1 MKKNLINYIKNIRS
15 SNTSFYLNKTNIFST
30 INMVNKMKKVLFGL
44 LIFFIMINVNAK
56 TVTLTV
62 CEKENCDS
70 KNIDDVLT
78 KAEDYS
84 SFDIVNIVLK
94 DDYKVYELEL
104 HDIGATVN
112 IINRSDKKLD
122 LIEINGKNNCTIN
135 LKNPFTITDKYKN
148 DNGEFDI
155 KNVSFTTEEF
165 RGNKKLVEF
174 NGNFVLKNIN
184 IDGIVKWEDY
194 LRHLDKIDKFSHDE
208 IYGISF
214 NNSKVE
220 ADGLNVNGFI
230 NGIINNN
237 STINLKN
244 SDISNNVYS
253 IYNYSGD
260 LDLDYVQT
268 NSLIIGKNK
277 KSNINIT
284 GTSEFLNTVKIINK
298 EPSNYKKFKDYSN
311 VILLNNSTYNFDLEA
326 VKNISID
333 SRGVS
338 LKRVF
343 SVIDGIDY
351 ENIKWDSK
359 NKDIAVIKGITLV
372 PIGIGKTDI
381 TSQVNDNIKLTVH
394 VIVNDKKKSFTKFII
409 GMVILVILIN
419 VFRKRNQDE

>member
-94 DDYKVYELEL
+94 DDYKVYELES

-174 NGNFVLKNIN
+174 NGNFVLK
-184 IDGIVKWEDY
+184 KY
-194 LRHLDKIDKFSHDE
+194 
-208 IYGISF
+208 
-214 NNSKVE
+214 
-220 ADGLNVNGFI
+220 
-230 NGIINNN
+230 
-237 STINLKN
+237 
-244 SDISNNVYS
+244 
-253 IYNYSGD
+253 
-260 LDLDYVQT
+260 
-268 NSLIIGKNK
+268 
-277 KSNINIT
+277 
-284 GTSEFLNTVKIINK
+284 
-298 EPSNYKKFKDYSN
+298 
-311 VILLNNSTYNFDLEA
+311 
-326 VKNISID
+326 
-333 SRGVS
+333 
-338 LKRVF
+338 
-343 SVIDGIDY
+343 
-351 ENIKWDSK
+351 
-359 NKDIAVIKGITLV
+359 
-372 PIGIGKTDI
+372 
-381 TSQVNDNIKLTVH
+381 
-394 VIVNDKKKSFTKFII
+394 
-409 GMVILVILIN
+409 
-419 VFRKRNQDE
+419 

>member
-94 DDYKVYELEL
+94 DDYKVYELES

-237 STINLKN
+237 STINL
-244 SDISNNVYS
+244 
-253 IYNYSGD
+253 
-260 LDLDYVQT
+260 
-268 NSLIIGKNK
+268 
-277 KSNINIT
+277 
-284 GTSEFLNTVKIINK
+284 
-298 EPSNYKKFKDYSN
+298 
-311 VILLNNSTYNFDLEA
+311 
-326 VKNISID
+326 
-333 SRGVS
+333 
-338 LKRVF
+338 
-343 SVIDGIDY
+343 
-351 ENIKWDSK
+351 IK
-359 NKDIAVIKGITLV
+359 
-372 PIGIGKTDI
+372 
-381 TSQVNDNIKLTVH
+381 
-394 VIVNDKKKSFTKFII
+394 
-409 GMVILVILIN
+409 
-419 VFRKRNQDE
+419 